1 MCGFVGFIDHI
12 EAKEQIIKKMTDKII
27 HRGPDEDGYF
37 INEEVALGFRRLSIL
52 DLELSHQPMYS
63 EDGSKV
69 MVFNGEIYNYQEIR
83 AELIK
88 KGKNFQTNGD
98 TEVLLKGFE
107 VYGKDILNKL
117 RGMFA
122 FAVYDL
128 NKKQLFAARDF
139 FGIKPFYYA
148 PNMGGSFIFGS
159 EIKSFLPHP
168 NFVKE
173 LDEAVLENY
182 LSFQY
187 SATNRTFFQGVKKLP
202 PAHYLIYDES
212 GCSVYRYWEPKFA
225 EKDMALEEAVAQ
237 IDKAITGSV
246 ETHKIADVE
255 VGCFLSS
262 GVDSSYVASV
272 FSGNRKTFTVGFDYD
287 KYNETEYAKA
297 LSREIGVDCYDKII
311 TTEEYWNILPKL
323 QYHLDEP
330 LADPAAIALYFV
342 SNLAKDHVKVVM
354 SGEGAD
360 EIFGGYRIYHEP
372 LSLAGYEKIPLF
384 LRKTAAVVAEKLPNM
399 KGKSFL
405 QRGAKTLEER
415 FIGNANIFSVKE
427 RKEILKHKTLA
438 KTPQEITK
446 PFYDK
451 VKNQP
456 DITKMQYLDLH
467 LWMVGDI
474 LLKADKMSMANS
486 LELRV
491 PFLDKEVM
499 ALAGTL
505 PVPYRVNR
513 ENTKYAMRLAAK
525 KHLPEAVANKRKL
538 GFPVPIRVWLREE
551 KFYHIV
557 REAFQSEIAERYFQ
571 TEKLVRL
578 LDQHRLNEIDNSR
591 KIWTVY
597 MFLLWYEK
605 FFTETHSLESA
616 IQAEFLNELTEDKT
630 KSK

>member
-1 MCGFVGFIDHI
+1 MCGFVGFIDEI
-12 EAKEQIIKKMTDKII
+12 ERKEQIIKDMADKII
-27 HRGPDEDGYF
+27 HRGPDEDGYYVG
-37 INEEVALGFRRLSIL
+37 EHAALGFRRLSIV

-63 EDGSKV
+63 ADRKKV
-69 MVFNGEIYNYQEIR
+69 MVFNGEIYNYRELK
-83 AELIK
+83 AELTAQ
-88 KGKNFQTNGD
+88 GKTFQTNGD
-98 TEVLLKGFE
+98 TEVLLTAYE
-107 VYGKDILNKL
+107 TYGQDVLNKL

-122 FAVYDL
+122 FAVYDIE
-128 NKKQLFAARDF
+128 KKQLFAARDF

-148 PNMGGSFIFGS
+148 PNMGGSFLFGS
-159 EIKSFLPHP
+159 EIKAFLPHP

-187 SATNRTFFQGVKKLP
+187 SVTEDCFFKGVKKLP
-202 PAHYLIYDES
+202 PAHYLIYDET
-212 GCSVYRYWEPKFA
+212 GCRIYRYWEPKFA
-225 EKDMALEEAVAQ
+225 AREMTLEEAVDA
-237 IDKAITGSV
+237 IDRQMIDSV
-246 ETHKIADVE
+246 EAHKIADVE

-287 KYNETEYAKA
+287 KYNETEYAKS
-297 LSREIGVDCYDKII
+297 LSQKIGVECYDKII
-311 TTEEYWNILPKL
+311 DTKEYWEVLPRL
-323 QYHLDEP
+323 QYYLDEP

-342 SNLAKDHVKVVM
+342 SNIAREHVKVVM

-372 LSLAGYEKIPLF
+372 LSLAKY
-384 LRKTAAVVAEKLPNM
+384 EKLPLLLRKSAAAVAGVLPNI

-405 QRGAKTLEER
+405 RRGALTVEER
-415 FIGNANIFSVKE
+415 FIGNANIFSVRE
-427 RKEILKHKTLA
+427 RQKLLKRSGLA
-438 KTPQEITK
+438 KTPQEITR
-446 PFYDK
+446 PIYDK
-451 VKNQP
+451 VKDQP

-499 ALAGTL
+499 ALAGEL
-505 PVPYRVNR
+505 PVDYRVNQK
-513 ENTKYAMRLAAK
+513 NTKYAMRLAAK
-525 KHLPEAVANKRKL
+525 RHLPEEVAKRRKL
-538 GFPVPIRVWLREE
+538 GFPVPIRVWLRQD
-551 KFYHIV
+551 KFYYMV
-557 REAFQSEIAERYFQ
+557 RNAFLSETAERYFHTDQ
-571 TEKLVRL
+571 LLRL
-578 LDQHRLNEIDNSR
+578 LERHRADEEDNSR

-605 FFTETHSLESA
+605 YFTEVHELESA
-616 IQAEFLNELTEDKT
+616 IKDVFQE
-630 KSK
+630 

>member
-1 MCGFVGFIDHI
+1 MCGFVGFIDQI
-12 EAKEQIIKKMTDKII
+12 DAKQQVIKRMADTIV
-27 HRGPDEDGYF
+27 HRGPDEDGYY
-37 INEEVALGFRRLSIL
+37 IDDNIALGFRRLSIV

-63 EDGSKV
+63 EDGKKV
-69 MVFNGEIYNYQEIR
+69 MVFNGEIYNYK
-83 AELIK
+83 ELREELK
-88 KGKNFQTNGD
+88 ALGKTFQTNGD
-98 TEVLLKGFE
+98 TEVLLKGYETFGKE
-107 VYGKDILNKL
+107 VLNKL

-122 FAVYDL
+122 FAVYDIE
-128 NKKQLFAARDF
+128 KKQLFAARDF
-139 FGIKPFYYA
+139 FGIKPFYFA

-173 LDEAVLENY
+173 LDESVLENY

-187 SATNRTFFQGVKKLP
+187 SVTNDSFFRGVKKLP
-202 PAHYLIYDES
+202 PAHYLMVDES
-212 GCSVYRYWEPKFA
+212 GWNMFRYWEPHFEEVNEELETVV
-225 EKDMALEEAVAQ
+225 EK
-237 IDKAITGSV
+237 IDKQIKESV
-246 ETHKIADVE
+246 ETHKISDVE

-272 FSGNRKTFTVGFDYD
+272 FSGNKKTFTVGFDYD

-297 LSREIGVDCYDKII
+297 LSKELGVNCYDKII
-311 TTEEYWNILPKL
+311 TTEEYWNILPDL

-360 EIFGGYRIYHEP
+360 ELFGGYRIYHEP
-372 LSLAGYEKIPLF
+372 LSMEKYHKVPKLFRRGLASLASI
-384 LRKTAAVVAEKLPNM
+384 LPDM
-399 KGKSFL
+399 KGKNFL
-405 QRGAKTLEER
+405 IRGSKSIEER
-415 FIGNANIFSVKE
+415 FIGNANIFSVQE
-427 RKEILKHKTLA
+427 RKALLKHSTKA

-446 PFYDK
+446 PIYDK
-451 VKNQP
+451 VKDQH
-456 DITKMQYLDLH
+456 DITKMQYLDIH

-505 PVPYRVNR
+505 PVAYRVND
-513 ENTKYAMRLAAK
+513 ETTKYAMRLAAR
-525 KHLPEAVANKRKL
+525 KHLPEAVAKKRKL
-538 GFPVPIRVWLREE
+538 GFPVPIRIWLKQDR
-551 KFYHIV
+551 FYNLV
-557 REAFQSEIAERYFQ
+557 KEAFLSEGAKRYFN
-571 TEKLVRL
+571 TDHLVSL
-578 LDQHRLNEIDNSR
+578 LERHRKDEADNSR

-605 FFTETHSLESA
+605 FFMSGHELESS
-616 IQAEFLNELTEDKT
+616 IQEVISGTNEK
-630 KSK
+630 

>member
-12 EAKEQIIKKMTDKII
+12 NAKEQVIKKMADTIT

-37 INEEVALGFRRLSIL
+37 IHEEIALGFRRLSIV
-52 DLELSHQPMYS
+52 DLELSHQPMKS
-63 EDGSKV
+63 EDGNKV
-69 MVFNGEIYNYQEIR
+69 LVFNGEIYNYKEIR
-83 AELIK
+83 EELIQ
-88 KGKNFQTNGD
+88 KGYRFQTNGD
-98 TEVLLKGFE
+98 TEVLLKGYEEF
-107 VYGKDILNKL
+107 GKDVLNKL

-122 FAVYDL
+122 FSVYDL
-128 NKKQLFAARDF
+128 EKKQLFAARDH
-139 FGIKPFYYA
+139 FGIKPFYYT
-148 PNMGGSFIFGS
+148 PSMGGSFLFGS

-173 LDEAVLENY
+173 LDEKVLENY

-187 SATNRTFFQGVKKLP
+187 SPTKDSFFKGVKKLP
-202 PAHYLIYDES
+202 PAHYLIYDDS
-212 GCSVYRYWEPKFA
+212 GWNTYRYWEPHFR
-225 EKDMALEEAVAQ
+225 EENLTLEEAVEK
-237 IDKAITGSV
+237 IDKQVMESV
-246 ETHKIADVE
+246 EAHKIADVE

-297 LSREIGVDCYDKII
+297 LSKELGVECYDKII
-311 TTEEYWNILPKL
+311 TTEEYWGILPKL
-323 QYHLDEP
+323 QYYLDEP

-342 SNLAKDHVKVVM
+342 SNLAKEKVKVVM

-360 EIFGGYRIYHEP
+360 ELFGGYRIYHEP
-372 LSLAGYEKIPLF
+372 LSMAKYEKIPMF
-384 LRKTAAVVAEKLPNM
+384 LRKGVAGMAQLLPNI
-399 KGKSFL
+399 KGKNFL
-405 QRGAKTLEER
+405 LRGGKTLEER

-427 RKEILKHKTLA
+427 RRELLKHNA
-438 KTPQEITK
+438 NAVTPQDITR

-451 VKNQP
+451 VKDAHP
-456 DITKMQYLDLH
+456 ITKMQYLDIH

-491 PFLDKEVM
+491 PFLDKEVIS
-499 ALAGTL
+499 LAQTL
-505 PVPYRVNR
+505 PISFRVN
-513 ENTKYAMRLAAK
+513 EKNTKYAMRLAAR

-538 GFPVPIRVWLREE
+538 GFPVPIRIWL
-551 KFYHIV
+551 KQDSFYQLV
-557 REAFQSEIAERYFQ
+557 KAAFSSEIAERYFH
-571 TEKLVRL
+571 TERL
-578 LDQHRLNEIDNSR
+578 LSLLEKHRLGEADNSR

-605 FFTETHSLESA
+605 FFSEGHELESSIHEA
-616 IQAEFLNELTEDKT
+616 LEK
-630 KSK
+630 K

>member
-1 MCGFVGFIDHI
+1 MCGFVGFIDEI
-12 EAKEQIIKKMTDKII
+12 ERKEQIIKDMADKII
-27 HRGPDEDGYF
+27 HRGPDEDGYY
-37 INEEVALGFRRLSIL
+37 VGTHAALGFRRLSII

-63 EDGSKV
+63 ADRKKV
-69 MVFNGEIYNYQEIR
+69 MVFNGEIYNYRELK
-83 AELIK
+83 AELTAQ
-88 KGKNFQTNGD
+88 GKTFQTNGD
-98 TEVLLKGFE
+98 AEVLLTAYE
-107 VYGKDILNKL
+107 TYGQDVLNKL

-122 FAVYDL
+122 FAVYDME
-128 NKKQLFAARDF
+128 KKQLFAARDF

-148 PNMGGSFIFGS
+148 PNMGGSFLFGS
-159 EIKSFLPHP
+159 EIKAFLPHP

-187 SATNRTFFQGVKKLP
+187 SVTEDCFFKGVKKLP
-202 PAHYLIYDES
+202 PAHYLIYDET
-212 GCSVYRYWEPKFA
+212 GCRIYRYWEPKFA
-225 EKDMALEEAVAQ
+225 AREMTIEEAVDA
-237 IDKAITGSV
+237 IDRQMMDSV
-246 ETHKIADVE
+246 EAHKIADVE

-287 KYNETEYAKA
+287 KYNETEYAKS
-297 LSREIGVDCYDKII
+297 LSQKIGVECYDKII
-311 TTEEYWNILPKL
+311 DTKEYWEVLPRL
-323 QYHLDEP
+323 QYYLDEP

-342 SNLAKDHVKVVM
+342 SNIAREHVKVVM

-372 LSLAGYEKIPLF
+372 LSLAKYEKLPLF
-384 LRKTAAVVAEKLPNM
+384 LRKGAAAVAGVLPNI

-405 QRGAKTLEER
+405 RRGALTVEER
-415 FIGNANIFSVKE
+415 FIGNANIFSVRE
-427 RKEILKHKTLA
+427 RQKLLKRSGLA
-438 KTPQEITK
+438 KTPQEITR
-446 PFYDK
+446 PIYDK
-451 VKNQP
+451 VKDQP

-499 ALAGTL
+499 ALAGEL
-505 PVPYRVNR
+505 PVDYRVNQK
-513 ENTKYAMRLAAK
+513 NTKYAMRLAAK
-525 KHLPEAVANKRKL
+525 RHLPEEVAKRRKL
-538 GFPVPIRVWLREE
+538 GFPVPIRVWLRQD
-551 KFYHIV
+551 KFYYMV
-557 REAFQSEIAERYFQ
+557 RNAFLSETAERYFHTDQ
-571 TEKLVRL
+571 LLRL
-578 LDQHRLNEIDNSR
+578 LERHRADEEDNSR

-605 FFTETHSLESA
+605 YFTEIHGLESA
-616 IQAEFLNELTEDKT
+616 IKEAFER
-630 KSK
+630 

>member
-1 MCGFVGFIDHI
+1 MCGFVGFIDEI
-12 EAKEQIIKKMTDKII
+12 ERKEQIIKDMADKII
-27 HRGPDEDGYF
+27 HRGPDEDGYYVG
-37 INEEVALGFRRLSIL
+37 EHAALGFRRLSIV

-63 EDGSKV
+63 ADRKKV
-69 MVFNGEIYNYQEIR
+69 MVFNGEIYNYRELK
-83 AELIK
+83 AELTAQ
-88 KGKNFQTNGD
+88 GKTFQTNGD
-98 TEVLLKGFE
+98 TEVLLTAYE
-107 VYGKDILNKL
+107 TYGQDVLNKL

-122 FAVYDL
+122 FAVYDIE
-128 NKKQLFAARDF
+128 KKQLFAARDF

-148 PNMGGSFIFGS
+148 PNMGGSFLFGS
-159 EIKSFLPHP
+159 EIKAFLPHP

-187 SATNRTFFQGVKKLP
+187 SVTEDCFFKGVKKLP
-202 PAHYLIYDES
+202 PAHYLIYDET
-212 GCSVYRYWEPKFA
+212 GCRTYRYWEPKFA
-225 EKDMALEEAVAQ
+225 AREMTIEEAVDA
-237 IDKAITGSV
+237 IDRQMIDSV
-246 ETHKIADVE
+246 EAHKIADVE

-287 KYNETEYAKA
+287 KYNETEYAKS
-297 LSREIGVDCYDKII
+297 LSQKIGVECYDKII
-311 TTEEYWNILPKL
+311 DTKEYWEVLPRL
-323 QYHLDEP
+323 QYYLDEP

-342 SNLAKDHVKVVM
+342 SNIAREHVKVVM

-372 LSLAGYEKIPLF
+372 LSLAKYEKLPLF
-384 LRKTAAVVAEKLPNM
+384 LRKGAAAVAGVLPNI

-405 QRGAKTLEER
+405 RRGALTVEER
-415 FIGNANIFSVKE
+415 FIGNANIFSVRE
-427 RKEILKHKTLA
+427 RQKLLKRSGLA
-438 KTPQEITK
+438 KTPQEITR
-446 PFYDK
+446 PIYDK
-451 VKNQP
+451 VKDQP

-499 ALAGTL
+499 ALAGEL
-505 PVPYRVNR
+505 PVDYRVNQK
-513 ENTKYAMRLAAK
+513 NTKYAMRLAAK
-525 KHLPEAVANKRKL
+525 RHLPEEVAKRRKL
-538 GFPVPIRVWLREE
+538 GFPVPIRVWLRQD
-551 KFYHIV
+551 KFYYMV
-557 REAFQSEIAERYFQ
+557 RNAFLSETAERYFHTDQ
-571 TEKLVRL
+571 LLRL
-578 LDQHRLNEIDNSR
+578 LERHRADEEDNSR

-605 FFTETHSLESA
+605 YFTEIHGLESA
-616 IQAEFLNELTEDKT
+616 IKEAFER
-630 KSK
+630 

>member
-1 MCGFVGFIDHI
+1 MCGFVGFIDEI
-12 EAKEQIIKKMTDKII
+12 ERKEQIIKDMADKII
-27 HRGPDEDGYF
+27 HRGPDEDGYYVG
-37 INEEVALGFRRLSIL
+37 EHAALGFRRLSIV

-63 EDGSKV
+63 ADRKKV
-69 MVFNGEIYNYQEIR
+69 MVFNGEIYNYRELK
-83 AELIK
+83 AELTAQ
-88 KGKNFQTNGD
+88 GKTFQTNGD
-98 TEVLLKGFE
+98 TEVLLTAYE
-107 VYGKDILNKL
+107 TYGQDVLNKL

-122 FAVYDL
+122 FAVYDIE
-128 NKKQLFAARDF
+128 KKQLFAARDF

-148 PNMGGSFIFGS
+148 PNMGGSFLFGS
-159 EIKSFLPHP
+159 EIKAFLPHP

-187 SATNRTFFQGVKKLP
+187 SVTEDCFFKGVKKLP
-202 PAHYLIYDES
+202 PAHYLIYDET
-212 GCSVYRYWEPKFA
+212 GCRIYRYWEPKFA
-225 EKDMALEEAVAQ
+225 AREMTLEEAVDA
-237 IDKAITGSV
+237 IDRQMIDSV
-246 ETHKIADVE
+246 EAHKIADVE

-287 KYNETEYAKA
+287 KYNETEYAKS
-297 LSREIGVDCYDKII
+297 LSQKIGVECYDKII
-311 TTEEYWNILPKL
+311 DTKEYWEVLPRL
-323 QYHLDEP
+323 QYYLDEP

-342 SNLAKDHVKVVM
+342 SNSAREHVKVVM

-372 LSLAGYEKIPLF
+372 LSLAKYEKLPLF
-384 LRKTAAVVAEKLPNM
+384 LRKSAAAVAGVLPNI

-405 QRGAKTLEER
+405 RRGALTVEER
-415 FIGNANIFSVKE
+415 FIGNANIFSVRE
-427 RKEILKHKTLA
+427 RQKLLKRSGLA
-438 KTPQEITK
+438 KTPQEITR
-446 PFYDK
+446 PIYDK
-451 VKNQP
+451 VKDQP

-499 ALAGTL
+499 ALAGEL
-505 PVPYRVNR
+505 PVNYRVNQK
-513 ENTKYAMRLAAK
+513 NTKYAMRLAAK
-525 KHLPEAVANKRKL
+525 RHLPEEVAKRRKL
-538 GFPVPIRVWLREE
+538 GFPVPIRVWLRQD
-551 KFYHIV
+551 KFYYMV
-557 REAFQSEIAERYFQ
+557 RNAFLSETAERYFHTDQ
-571 TEKLVRL
+571 LLRL
-578 LDQHRLNEIDNSR
+578 LERHRADEEDNSR

-605 FFTETHSLESA
+605 YFTEVHELESA
-616 IQAEFLNELTEDKT
+616 IKDVFQE
-630 KSK
+630 

>member
-1 MCGFVGFIDHI
+1 MCGFVGFIDEI
-12 EAKEQIIKKMTDKII
+12 ERKEQIIKDMADKII
-27 HRGPDEDGYF
+27 HRGPDEDGYYVG
-37 INEEVALGFRRLSIL
+37 EHAALGFRRLSIV

-63 EDGSKV
+63 ADRKKV
-69 MVFNGEIYNYQEIR
+69 MVFNGEIYNYREMK
-83 AELIK
+83 AELTAQ
-88 KGKNFQTNGD
+88 GKTFQTNGD
-98 TEVLLKGFE
+98 TEVLLTAYE
-107 VYGKDILNKL
+107 TYGQDVLNKL

-122 FAVYDL
+122 FAVYDIE
-128 NKKQLFAARDF
+128 KKQLFAARDF

-148 PNMGGSFIFGS
+148 PNMGGSFLFGS
-159 EIKSFLPHP
+159 EIKAFLPHP

-187 SATNRTFFQGVKKLP
+187 SVTEDCFFKGVKKLP
-202 PAHYLIYDES
+202 PAHYLIYDET
-212 GCSVYRYWEPKFA
+212 GCRIYRYWEPKFA
-225 EKDMALEEAVAQ
+225 AREMTLEEAVDA
-237 IDKAITGSV
+237 IDRQMIDSV
-246 ETHKIADVE
+246 EAHKIADVE

-287 KYNETEYAKA
+287 KYNETEYAKS
-297 LSREIGVDCYDKII
+297 LSQKIGVECYDKII
-311 TTEEYWNILPKL
+311 DTKEYWEVLPRL
-323 QYHLDEP
+323 QYYLDEP

-342 SNLAKDHVKVVM
+342 SNIAREHVKVVM

-372 LSLAGYEKIPLF
+372 LSLAKYEKLPLF
-384 LRKTAAVVAEKLPNM
+384 LRKGAAAVAGVLPNI

-405 QRGAKTLEER
+405 RRGALTVEER
-415 FIGNANIFSVKE
+415 FIGNANIFSVRE
-427 RKEILKHKTLA
+427 RQKLLKRSGLA
-438 KTPQEITK
+438 KTPQEITR
-446 PFYDK
+446 PIYDK
-451 VKNQP
+451 VKDQP

-499 ALAGTL
+499 ALAGEL
-505 PVPYRVNR
+505 PVDYRVNQK
-513 ENTKYAMRLAAK
+513 NTKYAMRLAAK
-525 KHLPEAVANKRKL
+525 RHLPEEVAKRRKL
-538 GFPVPIRVWLREE
+538 GFPVPIRVWLRQD
-551 KFYHIV
+551 KFYYMV
-557 REAFQSEIAERYFQ
+557 RNAFLSETAERYFHTDQ
-571 TEKLVRL
+571 LLRL
-578 LDQHRLNEIDNSR
+578 LERHRADEEDNSR

-605 FFTETHSLESA
+605 YFTEVHELESA
-616 IQAEFLNELTEDKT
+616 IIDVFQE
-630 KSK
+630 

>member
-1 MCGFVGFIDHI
+1 MCGFVGFIDEI
-12 EAKEQIIKKMTDKII
+12 ERKEQIIKDMADKII
-27 HRGPDEDGYF
+27 HRGPDEDGYY
-37 INEEVALGFRRLSIL
+37 VGTHAALGFRRLSII

-63 EDGSKV
+63 ADRKKV
-69 MVFNGEIYNYQEIR
+69 MVFNGEIYNYRELK
-83 AELIK
+83 AELTAQ
-88 KGKNFQTNGD
+88 GKTFQTNGD
-98 TEVLLKGFE
+98 AEVLLTAYE
-107 VYGKDILNKL
+107 TYGQDVLNKL

-122 FAVYDL
+122 FAVYDME
-128 NKKQLFAARDF
+128 KKQLFAARDF

-148 PNMGGSFIFGS
+148 PNMGGSFLFGS
-159 EIKSFLPHP
+159 EIKAFLPHP

-187 SATNRTFFQGVKKLP
+187 SVTEDCFFKGVKKLP
-202 PAHYLIYDES
+202 PAHYLIYDET
-212 GCSVYRYWEPKFA
+212 GCRTYRYWEPKFA
-225 EKDMALEEAVAQ
+225 AREMTIEEAVDA
-237 IDKAITGSV
+237 IDRQMMDSV
-246 ETHKIADVE
+246 EAHKIADVE

-287 KYNETEYAKA
+287 KYNETEYAKS
-297 LSREIGVDCYDKII
+297 LSQKIGVECYDKII
-311 TTEEYWNILPKL
+311 DTKEYWEVLPRL
-323 QYHLDEP
+323 QYYLDEP

-342 SNLAKDHVKVVM
+342 SNIAREHVKVVM

-372 LSLAGYEKIPLF
+372 LSLAKYEKLPLF
-384 LRKTAAVVAEKLPNM
+384 LRKGAAAVAGVLPNI

-405 QRGAKTLEER
+405 RRGALTVEER
-415 FIGNANIFSVKE
+415 FIGNANIFSVRE
-427 RKEILKHKTLA
+427 RQKLLKRSGLA
-438 KTPQEITK
+438 KTPQEITR
-446 PFYDK
+446 PIYDK
-451 VKNQP
+451 VKDQP

-499 ALAGTL
+499 ALAGEL
-505 PVPYRVNR
+505 PVDYRVNQK
-513 ENTKYAMRLAAK
+513 NTKYAMRLAAK
-525 KHLPEAVANKRKL
+525 RHLPEEVAKRRKL
-538 GFPVPIRVWLREE
+538 GFPVPIRVWLRQD
-551 KFYHIV
+551 KFYYMV
-557 REAFQSEIAERYFQ
+557 RNAFLSETAERYFHTDQ
-571 TEKLVRL
+571 LLRL
-578 LDQHRLNEIDNSR
+578 LERHRADEEDNSR

-605 FFTETHSLESA
+605 YFTEIHGLESA
-616 IQAEFLNELTEDKT
+616 IKEAFER
-630 KSK
+630 

>member
-1 MCGFVGFIDHI
+1 MCGFVGFIDEI
-12 EAKEQIIKKMTDKII
+12 ERKEQIIKDMADKII
-27 HRGPDEDGYF
+27 HRGPDEDGYYVG
-37 INEEVALGFRRLSIL
+37 EHAALGFRRLSIV

-63 EDGSKV
+63 ADRKKV
-69 MVFNGEIYNYQEIR
+69 MVFNGEIYNYREMK
-83 AELIK
+83 AELTAQ
-88 KGKNFQTNGD
+88 GKTFQTNGD
-98 TEVLLKGFE
+98 TEVLLTAYE
-107 VYGKDILNKL
+107 TYGQDVLNKL

-122 FAVYDL
+122 FAVYDIE
-128 NKKQLFAARDF
+128 KKQLFAARDF

-148 PNMGGSFIFGS
+148 PNMGGSFLFGS
-159 EIKSFLPHP
+159 EIKAFLPHP

-187 SATNRTFFQGVKKLP
+187 SVTEDCFFKGVKKLA
-202 PAHYLIYDES
+202 PAHYLIYDET
-212 GCSVYRYWEPKFA
+212 GCRIYRYWEPKFA
-225 EKDMALEEAVAQ
+225 AREMTLEEAVDA
-237 IDKAITGSV
+237 IDRQMIDSV
-246 ETHKIADVE
+246 EAHKIADVE

-287 KYNETEYAKA
+287 KYNETEYAKS
-297 LSREIGVDCYDKII
+297 LSQKIGVECYDKII
-311 TTEEYWNILPKL
+311 DTKEYWEVLPRL
-323 QYHLDEP
+323 QYYLDEP

-342 SNLAKDHVKVVM
+342 SNIAREHVKVVM

-372 LSLAGYEKIPLF
+372 LSLAKYEKLPLF
-384 LRKTAAVVAEKLPNM
+384 LRKGAAAVAGVLPNI

-405 QRGAKTLEER
+405 RRGALTVEER
-415 FIGNANIFSVKE
+415 FIGNANIFSVRE
-427 RKEILKHKTLA
+427 RQKLLKRSGLA
-438 KTPQEITK
+438 KTPQEITR
-446 PFYDK
+446 PIYDK
-451 VKNQP
+451 VKDQP

-499 ALAGTL
+499 ALAGEL
-505 PVPYRVNR
+505 PVDYRVNQK
-513 ENTKYAMRLAAK
+513 NTKYAMRLAAK
-525 KHLPEAVANKRKL
+525 RHLPEEVAKRRKL
-538 GFPVPIRVWLREE
+538 GFPVPIRVWLRQD
-551 KFYHIV
+551 KFYYMV
-557 REAFQSEIAERYFQ
+557 RNAFLSETAERYFHTDQ
-571 TEKLVRL
+571 LLRL
-578 LDQHRLNEIDNSR
+578 LERHRADEEDNSR

-605 FFTETHSLESA
+605 YFTEVHELESA
-616 IQAEFLNELTEDKT
+616 IIDVFQE
-630 KSK
+630 

>member
-1 MCGFVGFIDHI
+1 MCGFVGFIDEI
-12 EAKEQIIKKMTDKII
+12 ERKEQIIKDMADKII
-27 HRGPDEDGYF
+27 HRGPDEDGYYVG
-37 INEEVALGFRRLSIL
+37 EHAALGFRRLSIV

-63 EDGSKV
+63 ADRKKV
-69 MVFNGEIYNYQEIR
+69 MVFNGEIYNYRELK
-83 AELIK
+83 AELTAQ
-88 KGKNFQTNGD
+88 GKTFQTNGD
-98 TEVLLKGFE
+98 TEVLLTAYE
-107 VYGKDILNKL
+107 TYGQDVLNKL

-122 FAVYDL
+122 FAVYDIE
-128 NKKQLFAARDF
+128 KKQLFAARDF

-148 PNMGGSFIFGS
+148 PNMGGSFLFGS
-159 EIKSFLPHP
+159 EIKAFLPHP

-187 SATNRTFFQGVKKLP
+187 SVTEDCFFKGVKKLP
-202 PAHYLIYDES
+202 PAHYLIYDET
-212 GCSVYRYWEPKFA
+212 GCRTYRYWEPKFA
-225 EKDMALEEAVAQ
+225 AREMTLEEAVDA
-237 IDKAITGSV
+237 IDRQMIDSV
-246 ETHKIADVE
+246 EAHKIADVE

-287 KYNETEYAKA
+287 KYNETEYAKS
-297 LSREIGVDCYDKII
+297 LSQKIGVECYDKII
-311 TTEEYWNILPKL
+311 DTKEYWEVLPRL
-323 QYHLDEP
+323 QYYLDEP

-342 SNLAKDHVKVVM
+342 SNIAREHVKVVM

-372 LSLAGYEKIPLF
+372 LSLAKY
-384 LRKTAAVVAEKLPNM
+384 EKLPLLLRKSAAAVAGVLPNI

-405 QRGAKTLEER
+405 RRGALTVEER
-415 FIGNANIFSVKE
+415 FIGNANIFSVRE
-427 RKEILKHKTLA
+427 RQKLLKRSGLA
-438 KTPQEITK
+438 KTPQEITR
-446 PFYDK
+446 PIYDK
-451 VKNQP
+451 VKDQP

-499 ALAGTL
+499 ALAGEL
-505 PVPYRVNR
+505 PVDYRVNQK
-513 ENTKYAMRLAAK
+513 NTKYAMRLAAK
-525 KHLPEAVANKRKL
+525 RHLPEEVAKRRKL
-538 GFPVPIRVWLREE
+538 GFPVPIRVWLRQD
-551 KFYHIV
+551 KFYYMV
-557 REAFQSEIAERYFQ
+557 RNAFLSETAERYFHTDQ
-571 TEKLVRL
+571 LLRL
-578 LDQHRLNEIDNSR
+578 LERHRADEEDNSR

-605 FFTETHSLESA
+605 YFTEVHELESA
-616 IQAEFLNELTEDKT
+616 IKDVFQE
-630 KSK
+630 

>member
-1 MCGFVGFIDHI
+1 MCGFVGFIDEI
-12 EAKEQIIKKMTDKII
+12 ERKEQIIKDMADKII
-27 HRGPDEDGYF
+27 HRGPDEDGYYVG
-37 INEEVALGFRRLSIL
+37 EHAALGFRRLSIV

-63 EDGSKV
+63 ADRKKV
-69 MVFNGEIYNYQEIR
+69 MVFNGEIYNYRELK
-83 AELIK
+83 AELTAQ
-88 KGKNFQTNGD
+88 GKTFQTNGD
-98 TEVLLKGFE
+98 TEVLLTAYE
-107 VYGKDILNKL
+107 TYGQDVLNKL

-122 FAVYDL
+122 FAVYDIE
-128 NKKQLFAARDF
+128 KKQLFAARDF

-148 PNMGGSFIFGS
+148 PNMGGSFLFGS
-159 EIKSFLPHP
+159 EIKAFLPHP

-187 SATNRTFFQGVKKLP
+187 SVTEDCFFKGVKKLP
-202 PAHYLIYDES
+202 PAHYLIYDET
-212 GCSVYRYWEPKFA
+212 GCRIYRYWEPKFA
-225 EKDMALEEAVAQ
+225 AREMTLEEAVDA
-237 IDKAITGSV
+237 IDRQMIDSV
-246 ETHKIADVE
+246 EAHKIADVE

-287 KYNETEYAKA
+287 KYNETEYAKS
-297 LSREIGVDCYDKII
+297 LSQKIGVECYDKII
-311 TTEEYWNILPKL
+311 DTKEYWEVLPRL
-323 QYHLDEP
+323 QYYLDEP

-342 SNLAKDHVKVVM
+342 SNIAREHVKVVM

-372 LSLAGYEKIPLF
+372 LSLAKYEKLPLF
-384 LRKTAAVVAEKLPNM
+384 LRKSAAAVAGVLPNI

-405 QRGAKTLEER
+405 RRGALTVEER
-415 FIGNANIFSVKE
+415 FIGNANIFSVRE
-427 RKEILKHKTLA
+427 RQKLLKRSGLA
-438 KTPQEITK
+438 KTPQEITR
-446 PFYDK
+446 PIYDK
-451 VKNQP
+451 VKDQP

-499 ALAGTL
+499 ALAGEL
-505 PVPYRVNR
+505 PVDYRVNQK
-513 ENTKYAMRLAAK
+513 NTKYAMRLAAK
-525 KHLPEAVANKRKL
+525 RHLPEEVAKRRKL
-538 GFPVPIRVWLREE
+538 GFPVPIRVWLRQD
-551 KFYHIV
+551 KFYYMV
-557 REAFQSEIAERYFQ
+557 RNAFLSETAERYFHTDQ
-571 TEKLVRL
+571 LLRL
-578 LDQHRLNEIDNSR
+578 LERHRADEEDNSR

-605 FFTETHSLESA
+605 YFTEVHELESA
-616 IQAEFLNELTEDKT
+616 IKDVFQE
-630 KSK
+630 